1 MAKEK
6 GKNKKALKITL
17 ISIATAILV
26 ILIAC
31 FIYLKTGV
39 YKADTE
45 AISAMGFG
53 GEFETIMTDDYI
65 ATVPRDATTGV
76 IFYPGGKVEHS
87 AYMALAEACA
97 QRGILFVIVEMPFD
111 LAVFNVNGADGI
123 REEFSGIDSWYI
135 GGHSLGGSMSCSYVA
150 KNDGFEG
157 VILLGSYSTEDIR
170 SLRVLSIY
178 GSCDGVLNREKY
190 EENKSNLP
198 SDFEELVIDGGNHA
212 YFGVYGEQKGDGTA
226 TKTNKEQIEITA
238 DKIAEFTR

>member
-1 MAKEK
+1 MT
-6 GKNKKALKITL
+6 KKK
-17 ISIATAILV
+17 SFKILV
-26 ILIAC
+26 SILIASALLFSAF
-31 FIYLKTGV
+31 FIYTEDYYRADYKGV
-39 YKADTE
+39 GVFATASDVTVKAIDENTMIFSVPD
-45 AISAMGFG
+45 AKAGF
-53 GEFETIMTDDYI
+53 
-65 ATVPRDATTGV
+65 

-87 AYMALAEACA
+87 AYIALAEACA

-123 REEFSGIDSWYI
+123 REKFDRIESWYI

-150 KNDGFEG
+150 KNDGFDG

-212 YFGVYGEQKGDGTA
+212 YFGVYGEQKGDGKA
-226 TKTNKEQIEITA
+226 TVTNKEQIEITA
-238 DKIAEFTR
+238 TKIAEFTR